1 MKIGEKE
8 YEQLKARFLKLFAN
22 VPLQLRQE
30 IIAVVD
36 DEPLSWSVASLEIK
50 KDTKK
55 ALIIIEHLKK
65 IGLI

>member
-1 MKIGEKE
+1 MEKKE
-8 YEQLKARFLKLFAN
+8 YEQLKAKFLKLFAN

-30 IIAVVD
+30 IIAVD
-36 DEPLSWSVASLEIK
+36 DEESLSWSVACLELR

-55 ALIIIEHLKK
+55 AFIILEHLKK

>member
-1 MKIGEKE
+1 MEKKE
-8 YEQLKARFLKLFAN
+8 YEQLKAKFLKLFAN

-36 DEPLSWSVASLEIK
+36 DESLSWSVASVEIK

-55 ALIIIEHLKK
+55 ALIILEHLKK
-65 IGLI
+65 IGLV

>member
-1 MKIGEKE
+1 MEKKE

-22 VPLQLRQE
+22 VPFQLRQE

-36 DEPLSWSVASLEIK
+36 DESLSWSVACVELK

-55 ALIIIEHLKK
+55 AYIILEYLQKIRLI
-65 IGLI
+65 

>member
-1 MKIGEKE
+1 MEKKE
-8 YEQLKARFLKLFAN
+8 YEQLKAKFLKLFPN

-36 DEPLSWSVASLEIK
+36 DESLSWSVAHLEIK
-50 KDTKK
+50 RDTKK
-55 ALIIIEHLKK
+55 AFIILEHLKK

>member
-1 MKIGEKE
+1 MEKKE
-8 YEQLKARFLKLFAN
+8 YEVKKAEFLKLFAN

-36 DEPLSWSVASLEIK
+36 DESLSWSVAAVEIK
-50 KDTKK
+50 RDTQK
-55 ALIIIEHLKK
+55 ALIILEYLKK

>member
-1 MKIGEKE
+1 MEKKE
-8 YEQLKARFLKLFAN
+8 YEQLKAKFLKLFAN

-30 IIAVVD
+30 IIVVVD
-36 DEPLSWSVASLEIK
+36 DESLSWSVASVEIK

-55 ALIIIEHLKK
+55 AFIILEHLKK